1 MENMLV
7 IENRYIVIDPRLLD
21 IVILILSRSPLS

>member
-7 IENRYIVIDPRLLD
+7 IQIDIAIDPRLLD